1 MSRHFKGKEIHVAN
15 THIERSS
22 KSFSFKEIEIKAA
35 IRLTKVGSLT
45 TSVGE
50 DIVPQELFIYC

>member
-1 MSRHFKGKEIHVAN
+1 MSMHFKGKKIHVAN

-22 KSFSFKEIEIKAA
+22 KLFSFKEVEIKAA
-35 IRLTKVGSLT
+35 IRVTKVESL

>member
-45 TSVGE
+45 SVGE